1 MSSESIPALVER
13 FVHGDN
19 AAFSELVTRFQK
31 KVYFLAYQVLGNH
44 LDADEVLQ
52 ETFVRVYRKR
62 KELVGVT
69 NFTSFVIRVASN
81 YAIDLL
87 RKRKGQATATED
99 LTDLPASVQLD
110 LSRRVRT
117 PGEILNDKR
126 LLEEIRRAL
135 DTLPPRQKLT
145 AILHDVEGYAKPEIA
160 EMLNCPEATVR
171 SNLHIARTKLK
182 KILVRRLAGKE
193 KE

>member
-13 FVHGDN
+13 FVQGDN
-19 AAFSELVTRFQK
+19 SAFGELVTRFQK

-62 KELVGVT
+62 KELSNVA

-99 LTDLPASVQLD
+99 LTDLPTSVQLD
-110 LSRRVRT
+110 MSRRVRT

-135 DTLPPRQKLT
+135 NTLPPRQKLT
-145 AILHDVEGYAKPEIA
+145 AILHDVEGYSKPEIA

-182 KILVRRLAGKE
+182 KILVRRLIGKE
-193 KE
+193 KK

>member
-1 MSSESIPALVER
+1 MNEAIPALVER
-13 FVHGDN
+13 FAQGDDV
-19 AAFSELVTRFQK
+19 AFGKLVARFQK
-31 KVYFLAYQVLGNH
+31 KVYFLAYQTLGNH
-44 LDADEVLQ
+44 LDADEVVQ
-52 ETFVRVYRKR
+52 ETFVRIYRKR
-62 KELVGVT
+62 KEFEHVT

-99 LTDLPASVQLD
+99 LTALPAPVQLD

-117 PGEILNDKR
+117 PGELWTDKR
-126 LLEEIRRAL
+126 VMMEIQRAL

-145 AILHDVEGYAKPEIA
+145 AVLHDVEGYSKAEIA
-160 EMLNCPEATVR
+160 VMLDCPEATVR

-182 KILVRRLAGKE
+182 RILAKRLAGKE
-193 KE
+193 

>member
-1 MSSESIPALVER
+1 MSSDSIPALVER
-13 FVHGDN
+13 FVRGDN
-19 AAFSELVTRFQK
+19 AAFAELVARFQK

-62 KELVGVT
+62 KELADVT

-99 LTDLPASVQLD
+99 LTDLPTSVQLD

-117 PGEILNDKR
+117 PGEVLNDKR

-145 AILHDVEGYAKPEIA
+145 AILHDVEGYTKPEIA
-160 EMLNCPEATVR
+160 EMLDCPEATVR

-182 KILVRRLAGKE
+182 KILVRRLTGKE

>member
-13 FVHGDN
+13 FVHGDI
-19 AAFSELVTRFQK
+19 AAFGELVARFQK

-62 KELVGVT
+62 KELAGVT

-99 LTDLPASVQLD
+99 LTDLPTSVQLE

-117 PGEILNDKR
+117 PVEILNDKR

-135 DTLPPRQKLT
+135 NTLPPRQKLT
-145 AILHDVEGYAKPEIA
+145 AILHDMEGYTKPEIA

-182 KILVRRLAGKE
+182 KILVRRLIGKE

>member
-1 MSSESIPALVER
+1 MSEAIPTLVER
-13 FVHGDN
+13 FAQGDDV
-19 AAFSELVTRFQK
+19 AFGELVARFQK
-31 KVYFLAYQVLGNH
+31 KVYFLAYQTLGNH
-44 LDADEVLQ
+44 LDADEVVQ
-52 ETFVRVYRKR
+52 ETFVRIYRKR
-62 KELVGVT
+62 KEFEHVT

-99 LTDLPASVQLD
+99 LTALPATVQLD

-117 PGEILNDKR
+117 PGELWIDKR
-126 LLEEIRRAL
+126 VMMEIQRAL

-145 AILHDVEGYAKPEIA
+145 AVLHDVEGYSKADIA
-160 EMLNCPEATVR
+160 VMLDCPEATVR

-182 KILVRRLAGKE
+182 KILAKRLAGKE
-193 KE
+193 

>member
-1 MSSESIPALVER
+1 MSSDAIPTLVER
-13 FVHGDN
+13 FVQGDN

-31 KVYFLAYQVLGNH
+31 KVYYLAYQVLGNH

-52 ETFVRVYRKR
+52 ETFVRIYRKR
-62 KELVGVT
+62 KELGGVA

-87 RKRKGQATATED
+87 RKRKGQATVTED
-99 LTDLPASVQLD
+99 LTDLPTNVQLE

-117 PGEILNDKR
+117 PSELLNDKR
-126 LLEEIRRAL
+126 LLEEIRLAL

-145 AILHDVEGYAKPEIA
+145 AILHDVEGYTKPEIA
-160 EMLNCPEATVR
+160 VMLDCPEATVR

-182 KILVRRLAGKE
+182 KILARRLTGKE
-193 KE
+193 K

>member
-1 MSSESIPALVER
+1 MSSETIPALVDR
-13 FVHGDN
+13 FVKGDN
-19 AAFSELVTRFQK
+19 AAFSELVGRFQK

-62 KELVGVT
+62 KELSDVA
-69 NFTSFVIRVASN
+69 NFTSFVIRIASN
-81 YAIDLL
+81 YAIDLV
-87 RKRKGQATATED
+87 RKRKSQATATED
-99 LTDLPASVQLD
+99 LTELPGNLQLD
-110 LSRRVRT
+110 LSRQVRT

-126 LLEEIRRAL
+126 LLVEIRKAL

-145 AILHDVEGYAKPEIA
+145 AILHDVEGYSKPEIA
-160 EMLNCPEATVR
+160 QMLDCPEATVR

-193 KE
+193 KQ